1 MPHRA
6 RRTPAARGAALA
18 AALPRSHT
26 ARQRAATVPAPPAA
40 AAAAPAHVRFGGRA
54 GSRGKGGWGVGGVR
68 GRAAAMPGAKDKA
81 AGASWALAGPVHP
94 KKAAAAAEAARI
106 EKEKK
111 AKAKA
116 DEAVAKK
123 GAWRCASA
131 RTLGADAGGG
141 AARQRVGAAVAARS
155 RCGPGGCGGK
165 EGLASI
171 PGLARGCAD
180 ALQCWAPAWPARRQR
195 RRLAQTACVL
205 RTCAPRPCRG

>member
-1 MPHRA
+1 
-6 RRTPAARGAALA
+6 
-18 AALPRSHT
+18 
-26 ARQRAATVPAPPAA
+26 
-40 AAAAPAHVRFGGRA
+40 
-54 GSRGKGGWGVGGVR
+54 
-68 GRAAAMPGAKDKA
+68 MPGAKDKA

-141 AARQRVGAAVAARS
+141 AARQRVRAAVAARS
-155 RCGPGGCGGK
+155 PCGPGGCGGK

-171 PGLARGCAD
+171 PGLA
-180 ALQCWAPAWPARRQR
+180 
-195 RRLAQTACVL
+195 
-205 RTCAPRPCRG
+205 